1 MSRLAAALPLPY
13 TSRRMPRAIVDVPL
27 SQIAPRRV
35 SRAKVE
41 EFVRLM
47 RAGRVFPPVKLAR
60 LPEGSPYRWRV
71 SDGGH
76 RVAAAR
82 ALGLAT
88 IKAKVWLSEEELAA
102 LRGDQGRPE

>member
-1 MSRLAAALPLPY
+1 
-13 TSRRMPRAIVDVPL
+13 MPRAIVDVPL
-27 SQIAPRRV
+27 SEIAPRRV
-35 SRAKVE
+35 SKAKVE

-60 LPEGSPYRWRV
+60 LPEGSPYKWRV

-88 IKAKVWLSEEELAA
+88 IKAKVWLSDEELGSRQAE
-102 LRGDQGRPE
+102 PP

>member
-1 MSRLAAALPLPY
+1 
-13 TSRRMPRAIVDVPL
+13 MPRAIIDVPL
-27 SQIAPRRV
+27 DDIAPRRV

-47 RAGRVFPPVKLAR
+47 QEGRIFPPVKLSR
-60 LPEGSPYRWRV
+60 LPEGSPYRWRI

-82 ALGLAT
+82 ALGRRT
-88 IKAKVWLSEEELAA
+88 IKAKVWLTDEELEAIMA
-102 LRGDQGRPE
+102 HGQRPP